1 MIPGSTILVIDDDAG
16 LRAMLRAVL
25 ADHVETVLEADSA
38 EKGLTHLDQTT
49 PDLVLLDMRMPGMG
63 GLGFLREA
71 ERRALAVPV
80 VVITAF
86 AEVEHAV
93 EAMKLGAADYLCKP
107 IDLSV
112 LENLLDRF
120 VRGAAPGEAQA
131 EDVGHPPLPENMV
144 FVSPFM
150 NQVLREVA
158 AVAHSAAPV
167 LLTGESGTGKEV
179 LAELLHRWGDHPAGP
194 LVRINTTALPATLM
208 ESEFFGHEK
217 GAFTGADRRRPG
229 HFEQASGGTLFL
241 DEIGELPLELQP
253 KLLRAMETGAV
264 RRLGGDREIPLD
276 VRLVSATNRDLEV
289 EVAAGRFRMD
299 LYYRLAVFV
308 IEIPPL
314 RERPE
319 DVLALARTFLSDAD
333 GRARRFSPAAEQCLQ
348 AYTWPGNVRELRNS
362 VMRAAILAAGDRIL
376 PEHLPPAVRQGCEAA
391 PEAGPPRALSDIEKD
406 AILDALQR
414 CQGNR
419 TQAARELGISRR
431 KLLYRLKEYR
441 E

>member
-158 AVAHSAAPV
+158 AVAHSTAPV

-264 RRLGGDREIPLD
+264 RRLGGR
-276 VRLVSATNRDLEV
+276 SRDSPGR
-289 EVAAGRFRMD
+289 AAGLGHQPRPGGRGRGRPVPDGPLLPPGRVCHRDPSAPGTTRGRPGPGPDVSVRRRWPSAALFAGGR
-299 LYYRLAVFV
+299 AV
-308 IEIPPL
+308 PAGL
-314 RERPE
+314 H
-319 DVLALARTFLSDAD
+319 LARQ
-333 GRARRFSPAAEQCLQ
+333 RARTQKQRDASGH
-348 AYTWPGNVRELRNS
+348 PGRGRS
-362 VMRAAILAAGDRIL
+362 H
-376 PEHLPPAVRQGCEAA
+376 P
-391 PEAGPPRALSDIEKD
+391 S
-406 AILDALQR
+406 
-414 CQGNR
+414 
-419 TQAARELGISRR
+419 
-431 KLLYRLKEYR
+431 
-441 E
+441 